1 MKHGLWFLTCF
12 VVTLLVMA
20 IGVRSSYAVTVTESK
35 DASTT
40 VKFLLQV
47 QAQAEQNATYNGKG
61 WAGDFFV
68 RRARIILFGNVTP
81 YVNYFVETDEPD
93 YGKRGN
99 NNPSFFIQDAYITL
113 HLYKDEVKLDTGMLL
128 LPFSHN
134 GREAASTLL
143 PVDYDISSVFG
154 RYPAEGS
161 QNVVGRVFGAELSGF
176 LIKGHLN
183 YIALVSNG
191 ENAQASKITTST
203 AVLNPNDTKRFTGRL
218 QYNVFDTDDVLGFF
232 YAGTYLGAKR
242 ILSVGASYDEQ
253 PDSISD
259 DPSNVNFT
267 KVGNYS
273 AYDVDVF
280 LDYPIAWPSIASGV
294 LTVQAAYLNYNYD
307 KLNYND
313 GAAWYAEIGY
323 LLPWVVGWGR
333 LEPVIKI
340 DSFTSSQTPA
350 NGTYLDFARYHFGVN
365 YWLKEH
371 EANIKAEYLV
381 DSENG
386 KINGTNA
393 QGLDAATVQFQILL

>member
-1 MKHGLWFLTCF
+1 MKHSLWFLTF
-12 VVTLLVMA
+12 VVSLFAML
-20 IGVRSSYAVTVTESK
+20 ICVRSSYAVTVTESK

-47 QAQAEQNATYNGKG
+47 QAQAEQNATYTGQG

-68 RRARIILFGNVTP
+68 RRARILLFGNVTP
-81 YVNYFVETDEPD
+81 FVNYFVETDEPD

-99 NNPSFFIQDAYITL
+99 NTHSFFIQDAYITL
-113 HLYKDEVKLDTGMLL
+113 HLYKNEVKLDTGMLL

-134 GREAASTLL
+134 GRQAASSLL

-154 RYPAEGS
+154 RYPVNGS
-161 QNVVGRVFGAELSGF
+161 VVGRVFGAELSGF
-176 LIKGHLN
+176 VIDGHLN
-183 YIALVSNG
+183 YIFLLSNG
-191 ENAQASKITTST
+191 VNAQASKITST
-203 AVLNPNDTKRFTGRL
+203 AVLNPSDTKRFTGRL

-242 ILSVGASYDEQ
+242 ILSVGASYDEE
-253 PDSISD
+253 PNSISD
-259 DPSNVNFT
+259 DPANVNFT

-280 LDYPIAWPSIASGV
+280 LDYPIAYPSIDSGV
-294 LTVQAAYLNYNYD
+294 LTVQAAYLRYNYD
-307 KLNYND
+307 NLNYDD
-313 GAAWYAEIGY
+313 GTAFYAEAGY
-323 LLPWVVGWGR
+323 LFPWVVGWGR

-340 DSFTSSQTPA
+340 DNFASSQTPA
-350 NGTYLDFARYHFGVN
+350 GGTYLNFTRYHFGVN

-371 EANIKAEYLV
+371 QANIKAEYLV

-386 KINGTNA
+386 KIAGVNA
-393 QGLDAATVQFQILL
+393 QSQDIATVQFQILF

>member
-1 MKHGLWFLTCF
+1 MKHGLWLFSSF
-12 VVTLLVMA
+12 VVAVLVVA
-20 IGVRSSYAVTVTESK
+20 ATVHNSYALTVTESK

-47 QAQAEQNATYNGKG
+47 QAQEEQNATYNGKG

-68 RRARIILFGNVTP
+68 RRARVLLFGNVTP
-81 YVNYFVETDEPD
+81 FINYFVETDEPD

-113 HLYKDEVKLDTGMLL
+113 HLYKDDVKLDTGMLL

-134 GREAASTLL
+134 GRQAASSLL

-154 RYPAEGS
+154 RYPVNGS
-161 QNVVGRVFGAELSGF
+161 VVGRVFGAELSGF
-176 LIKGHLN
+176 VLKGHLN

-191 ENAQASKITTST
+191 VDAQATKNTTST
-203 AVLNPNDTKRFTGRL
+203 AVLNPSDAKRFTGRI

-242 ILSVGASYDEQ
+242 ILSVGASYDEE
-253 PDSISD
+253 PSAISD
-259 DPSNVNFT
+259 DPANVNFT

-280 LDYPIAWPSIASGV
+280 LDYPLAWPSIDSGV
-294 LTVQAAYLNYNYD
+294 LTVQAAFLNYNYD

-313 GAAWYAEIGY
+313 GSAWYAELGY

-340 DSFTSSQTPA
+340 DSFASSQTPSD
-350 NGTYLDFARYHFGVN
+350 GTYLNFTRFHVGVN
-365 YWLKEH
+365 YWIKAH
-371 EANIKAEYLV
+371 EASIKAEYLV

-386 KINGTNA
+386 KIAGVNA
-393 QGLDAATVQFQILL
+393 QGQDAATVQFQILL

>member
-1 MKHGLWFLTCF
+1 MKHSLWFLTF
-12 VVTLLVMA
+12 VVSLFAML
-20 IGVRSSYAVTVTESK
+20 ICVRSSYAVTVTESK

-47 QAQAEQNATYNGKG
+47 QAQAEQNATYTGQG

-68 RRARIILFGNVTP
+68 RRARILLFGNVTP
-81 YVNYFVETDEPD
+81 FVNYFVETDEPD

-99 NNPSFFIQDAYITL
+99 NTPSFFIQDAYITL
-113 HLYKDEVKLDTGMLL
+113 HLYKNEVKLDTGMLL

-134 GREAASTLL
+134 GRQAASSLL

-154 RYPAEGS
+154 RYPVNGS
-161 QNVVGRVFGAELSGF
+161 VVGRVFGAELSGF
-176 LIKGHLN
+176 VIDGHLN
-183 YIALVSNG
+183 YIFLLSNG
-191 ENAQASKITTST
+191 VNAQASKITST
-203 AVLNPNDTKRFTGRL
+203 AVLNPSDTKRFTGRL

-242 ILSVGASYDEQ
+242 ILSVGASYDEE
-253 PDSISD
+253 PNSISD
-259 DPSNVNFT
+259 DPANVNFT

-280 LDYPIAWPSIASGV
+280 LDYPIAYPSIDSGV
-294 LTVQAAYLNYNYD
+294 LTVQAAYLRYNYD
-307 KLNYND
+307 NLNYDD
-313 GAAWYAEIGY
+313 GTAFYAEAGY
-323 LLPWVVGWGR
+323 LFPLVVGWGR

-340 DSFTSSQTPA
+340 DNFASSQTPA
-350 NGTYLDFARYHFGVN
+350 GGTYLNFTRYHFGVN

-371 EANIKAEYLV
+371 QANIKAEYLV

-386 KINGTNA
+386 KIAGVNA
-393 QGLDAATVQFQILL
+393 QSQDIATVQFQILF

>member
-1 MKHGLWFLTCF
+1 MKHS
-12 VVTLLVMA
+12 LLVLASVVSIFM
-20 IGVRSSYAVTVTESK
+20 ILSVVRSSYAVTVTEGK

-47 QAQAEQNATYNGKG
+47 QAQAEQNATYNEKG

-68 RRARIILFGNVTP
+68 RRARILLFGDVTP
-81 YVNYFVETDEPD
+81 FVNYFVETDEPD

-99 NNPSFFIQDAYITL
+99 NNPSFFVQDAYITL
-113 HLYKDEVKLDTGMLL
+113 HLYKNDLKLDMGMLL

-134 GREAASTLL
+134 GRQAASSLL

-154 RYPAEGS
+154 RYPVEGS
-161 QNVVGRVFGAELSGF
+161 QSVVGRVFGAELSGF
-176 LIKGHLN
+176 VIHGHLN
-183 YIALVSNG
+183 YIFLVSNG
-191 ENAQASKITTST
+191 QDAQATKITTST

-218 QYNVFDTDDVLGFF
+218 QYNVFNTDDVLGFF

-253 PDSISD
+253 PNSISD
-259 DPSNVNFT
+259 DLENVNFT

-280 LDYPIAWPSIASGV
+280 LDYPIAYPSIDSGV
-294 LTVQAAYLNYNYD
+294 VTVQAAYLRYNYD
-307 KLNYND
+307 NLNYND
-313 GAAWYAEIGY
+313 GTAFYVEAGY
-323 LLPWVVGWGR
+323 LFPWVVGWGR

-340 DSFTSSQTPA
+340 DNFSSSETPS
-350 NGTYLDFARYHFGVN
+350 NGTYLKFTRYHFGVN
-365 YWLKEH
+365 YWIKEH

-386 KINGTNA
+386 KVAGVNA
-393 QGLDAATVQFQILL
+393 MSQDIATVQFQILF